1 MRCTPMRET
10 VLYVDLDR
18 LAENTRQVRK
28 WIGPN
33 VTFLAVVKG
42 DGYGHGAP
50 EIAPT
55 LLKNGADMLGVACV
69 SEGVALRKS
78 GISAPICLLGYTPPA
93 LMPLA
98 AEHQLTLAAVSL
110 EQGRAIS
117 ALGERLGTRLP
128 VNVALDTGMHR
139 VGIQDT
145 EEGRRE
151 LLEVLTLPGLKPVG
165 IFSHFAQ
172 ASDEADRA
180 QYARYENLLSAV
192 RAAKL
197 PVPVRHICESVATV
211 SFPEYH
217 LDMVRVGTLL
227 YGTRSYP
234 ELPLKP
240 VATFRSEIGS
250 IRIIPPGEGVGYGYT
265 WTARRTTVLGTL
277 PFGFA
282 DGFSAQLA
290 GIGTV
295 MIRGKNVPLVG
306 KICMDQCM
314 VDLTDLP
321 EAAVGDEVLIFGDGS
336 HGENTVA
343 GLCEKMGVTRGEVL
357 CRITQR
363 VPRVYLKQGSAA
375 ACRDLTAK

>member
-55 LLKNGADMLGVACV
+55 LLKNGADML
-69 SEGVALRKS
+69 
-78 GISAPICLLGYTPPA
+78 
-93 LMPLA
+93 
-98 AEHQLTLAAVSL
+98 
-110 EQGRAIS
+110 
-117 ALGERLGTRLP
+117 
-128 VNVALDTGMHR
+128 
-139 VGIQDT
+139 
-145 EEGRRE
+145 
-151 LLEVLTLPGLKPVG
+151 
-165 IFSHFAQ
+165 
-172 ASDEADRA
+172 
-180 QYARYENLLSAV
+180 
-192 RAAKL
+192 
-197 PVPVRHICESVATV
+197 
-211 SFPEYH
+211 
-217 LDMVRVGTLL
+217 
-227 YGTRSYP
+227 
-234 ELPLKP
+234 
-240 VATFRSEIGS
+240 
-250 IRIIPPGEGVGYGYT
+250 GVGYGYT

>member
-1 MRCTPMRET
+1 MKTPMRET

-28 WIGPN
+28 WIGPD

-42 DGYGHGAP
+42 DGYGHGGP

-55 LLKNGADMLGVACV
+55 LLENGADLLGVACV

-78 GISAPICLLGYTPPA
+78 GVTAPICLLGYTPPS

-98 AEHQLTLAAVSL
+98 AEYDLTLAAISL
-110 EQGRAIS
+110 GQAREIS
-117 ALGERLGTRLP
+117 RLGQQLNRRLP

-151 LLEVLTLPGLKPVG
+151 LIEVLTLPGLEPVG

-172 ASDEADRA
+172 ATDETDRA
-180 QYARYENLLSAV
+180 QYARYKNLLSAV
-192 RAAKL
+192 REAGL
-197 PVPVRHICESVATV
+197 PMPARHICESVATV

-234 ELPLKP
+234 DLPLQP

-250 IRIIPPGEGVGYGYT
+250 IRTIQPGEGVGYGYT
-265 WTARRTTVLGTL
+265 WTASRPTVLGTL

-321 EAAVGDEVLIFGDGS
+321 EAAVGDEVIIFGDGS
-336 HGENTVA
+336 RGENTVA
-343 GLCEKMGVTRGEVL
+343 GLCEKMRVTRGEVL

-363 VPRVYLKQGSAA
+363 VPRVYLKNGAPV
-375 ACRDLTAK
+375 ACRDLTTA